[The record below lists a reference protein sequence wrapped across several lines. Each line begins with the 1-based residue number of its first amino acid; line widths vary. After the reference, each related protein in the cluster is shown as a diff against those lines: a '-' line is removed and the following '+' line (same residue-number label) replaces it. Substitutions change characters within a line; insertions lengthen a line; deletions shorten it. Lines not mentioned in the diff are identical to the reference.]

1 MVSVCSLKG
10 GVGKTSMV
18 LGLASAAL
26 ARGVPTLV
34 VDLDP
39 QADATLGLDVTEP
52 VVSDIATV
60 LGASRRNSRKIS
72 VMPTGWAPEGGK
84 VDLLPGSA
92 DIADLDRPSG
102 GERTLARLATA
113 INSFDTYR
121 LVLIDCPPSL
131 GTITRSGLG
140 ASHRAIVV
148 TEPALFSV
156 TAADRA
162 LHAIDD
168 VRRTSAPNLQPLGV
182 LVNRYRERSPEHRY
196 RLQELSDMFGPLVLG
211 PTVRERSA
219 LQQAQGAS
227 QPIHR
232 WPGTPAQE
240 LAGAFDAH
248 LSRIL
253 RANQR
258 GSRGR
263 PAAGTAAPDSAA
275 PDSVGATSG

>member
-1 MVSVCSLKG
+1 
-10 GVGKTSMV
+10 MV

-26 ARGVPTLV
+26 AKGVSTLV

-52 VVSDIATV
+52 YVANVATV
-60 LGASRRNSRKIS
+60 LSASRRNIVKTTVVPS
-72 VMPTGWAPEGGK
+72 GWAPDGGS
-84 VDLLPGSA
+84 VDVLPGSN
-92 DIADLDRPSG
+92 DIAALDRPSG
-102 GERTLARLATA
+102 GERTLARLSTA
-113 INSFDTYR
+113 IGSLEGYR

-162 LHAIDD
+162 LHAIED
-168 VRRTSAPNLQPLGV
+168 VRRTSAPSLQPLGV
-182 LVNRYRERSPEHRY
+182 MVNRYRERSPEHRY

-232 WPGTPAQE
+232 WPGAPAQE
-240 LAGAFDAH
+240 LAEAFDAH
-248 LSRIL
+248 LARIL

-263 PAAGTAAPDSAA
+263 APAT
-275 PDSVGATSG
+275 TTTT

>member
-1 MVSVCSLKG
+1 MIVVSVCSLKG
-10 GVGKTSMV
+10 GVGKTSVV

-39 QADATLGLDVTEP
+39 QADATLSLDVTDDLT
-52 VVSDIATV
+52 SDVATV
-60 LGASRRNSRKIS
+60 LGASRRNMVKTTLVPS
-72 VMPTGWAPEGGK
+72 GWAPDGGALD
-84 VDLLPGSA
+84 VLPGSHK
-92 DIADLDRPSG
+92 IAALDRPSG

-113 INSFDTYR
+113 IGSLEDYR

-168 VRRTSAPNLQPLGV
+168 VRRSSAPSLQPLGV

-196 RLQELSDMFGPLVLG
+196 RLTELGDMFGPLVLG
-211 PTVRERSA
+211 PTIRERSA

-232 WPGTPAQE
+232 WPGAPAQE
-240 LAGAFDAH
+240 LAEAFDAH

-258 GSRGR
+258 GSRAR
-263 PAAGTAAPDSAA
+263 AAAAPG
-275 PDSVGATSG
+275 PDPAKSPS

>member
-1 MVSVCSLKG
+1 VIVVSVCSLKG
-10 GVGKTSMV
+10 GVGKTSVV

-39 QADATLGLDVTEP
+39 QADATLGLDVTEEFSSN
-52 VVSDIATV
+52 VATV
-60 LGASRRNSRKIS
+60 LGASRRNIMKTT
-72 VMPTGWAPEGGK
+72 VVPTGWAPAGGALD
-84 VDLLPGSA
+84 VLPGSNDTA
-92 DIADLDRPSG
+92 ALDRPNG
-102 GERTLARLATA
+102 GERTLARLAHA
-113 INSFDTYR
+113 IGSLEGYR

-140 ASHRAIVV
+140 ASHRALVV

-162 LHAIDD
+162 LHAVDQ
-168 VRRTSAPNLQPLGV
+168 VRRTSAPSLQPLGV

-196 RLQELSDMFGPLVLG
+196 RLQELGDMFGPLVLG
-211 PTVRERSA
+211 PSVRERSA

-232 WPGTPAQE
+232 WPGAPAQE

-258 GSRGR
+258 GSRR
-263 PAAGTAAPDSAA
+263 TSTPDAAPPAPSASSA
-275 PDSVGATSG
+275 S